1 MNSID
6 RKISIK
12 DLSEEDRPREK
23 LLNKGRRSLTDA
35 ELLAILIGSGNR
47 SETAVQLCQRILS
60 DLKNDLNKLGKLEV
74 SELMKYKGIGEAKA
88 ISIIAAL
95 EIGRRRKSENQEEI
109 QSIGSSKA
117 AYEYFISNMADLAHE
132 EFWVLLL
139 NRANKPIDI
148 KMVASGGVSATIVDV
163 KIVLKLAIEKL
174 ASSIIIAHNHPSG
187 SLIPSDADKEITTK
201 IKNACKLIDIPLL
214 DHIIVTDRGFYSF
227 CDEVNL

>member
-74 SELMKYKGIGEAKA
+74 GELIKYKGIGEAKA

-95 EIGRRRKSENQEEI
+95 EIGRRRKSEAQEEI

-117 AYEYFISNMADLAHE
+117 AYDYFLANMADLAHE

-163 KIVLKLAIEKL
+163 KIILKLAIEKL

-214 DHIIVTDRGFYSF
+214 DHIIVTDKGFYSF
-227 CDEVNL
+227 NDEVNL

>member
-95 EIGRRRKSENQEEI
+95 EIGRRRKSENQEES
-109 QSIGSSKA
+109 QSISSSKA

-148 KMVASGGVSATIVDV
+148 KMVGSGGVSATIVDV
-163 KIVLKLAIEKL
+163 KIILKLAIEKL

-187 SLIPSDADKEITTK
+187 SLFPSDADKEITNK

-214 DHIIVTDRGFYSF
+214 DHLIVTDRSFYSF
-227 CDEVNL
+227 NDEGNL

>member
-12 DLSEEDRPREK
+12 DLSEDDRPREK

-47 SETAVQLCQRILS
+47 NETAVQLCQRILA

-95 EIGRRRKSENQEEI
+95 ELGRRRKNESQEEVP
-109 QSIGSSKA
+109 SISSSKA
-117 AYEYFISNMADLAHE
+117 AYDYFLANMVDLAHE

-163 KIVLKLAIEKL
+163 KIILKLAIERL

-187 SLIPSDADKEITTK
+187 SLLPSDADKEITAK

-214 DHIIVTDRGFYSF
+214 DHLIVTDRGFYSF
-227 CDEVNL
+227 NDEVNL